1 MRFINEM
8 FISREHIGL
17 ILVVI
22 GTIWLAFSV
31 VIRRQYTSDLNKIV
45 DREKRNFLIQPTEVT
60 ICRWKFW
67 IGLLFIAGGTLLQW

>member
-1 MRFINEM
+1 M

-17 ILVVI
+17 ISVVI
-22 GTIWLAFSV
+22 GTIWLAFSL
-31 VIRRQYTSDLNKIV
+31 VIRRQYIDDLGKIV
-45 DREKRNFLIQPTEVT
+45 DRKKLNSLIEPTEIT